1 MIEILILSIIQGITE
16 FLPVSSSS
24 HLIIV
29 SKYLN
34 FDNQSLSVDVSLHIG
49 SFIAV
54 VTYFRKDIFNFIK
67 NKDLFFKIIISSIPV
82 MLVGFLLIK
91 FNLIDQLRNTEVI
104 GWTTIIF
111 GIFLYISDKCNL
123 NKKIENDFTF
133 KSAIT
138 IGILQI
144 LSLIPGVS
152 RSGITISAARISKFN
167 RYDSAKISF
176 LLSIPTLAAVSLFGF
191 RNLIISENADFT
203 TLNLISISLSF
214 IFSLITIKFF
224 LNYIKNFNLS
234 LFVIYRIIL
243 GIFLLIIA
251 YL

>member
-1 MIEILILSIIQGITE
+1 M
-16 FLPVSSSS
+16 
-24 HLIIV
+24 
-29 SKYLN
+29 
-34 FDNQSLSVDVSLHIG
+34 DVSLHIG

-54 VTYFRKDIFNFIK
+54 ITYFREDIFNFIK

-91 FNLIDQLRNTEVI
+91 FDLIDQLRNTKVI

-111 GIFLYISDKCNL
+111 GIFLYISDKCDL